1 MSDRRFFRNTNGTFN
16 NTQPVQQQYYS
27 NPSMPYNGYYDAQ
40 QLSNQLPNS
49 AVYSR
54 PMAGY
59 GNGTMNGS
67 AAAAGFAHRLNPD
80 APAFTP
86 GVRYMTNQET
96 QSAPMSN
103 YSAHYSS
110 YMTGAQPIQNQQSA
124 MQAQQHVALVQQQQ
138 MRGYPHMQTYESPTR
153 SQYSAMHRM
162 FANSNSQYGQIGQQP
177 QVQTYADA
185 ASKYQQSVPA
195 SQSPHSY
202 MSQEPQLSLFAQND
216 GIQSSTN
223 DLSPAQFNQFPISA
237 ELSQT
242 IQNNQNRMAI
252 VEIQIGLEQLV
263 TEPHEYELWANAIKG
278 RISSGLT
285 KDDYELVAWLI
296 VEMSYM
302 GTDAQYSVARLC
314 KLLDSDVKSFTSQYV
329 IPRIAQ
335 FMDNGVAN
343 LERDHLC
350 NFVVF
355 LAELYDKTENNGI
368 RVSRLG
374 TYMIN
379 LIRILLDCED
389 LTDQI
394 VKSIVQVLKL
404 TGRHVEDD
412 QDPVYLNQIFGR
424 LNELMENSIS
434 ISDSVKHNIRQLNQ
448 LREKQW
454 GVTKNDD
461 LLNGTMHGSSYN
473 GAQADVVMYGPD
485 GQPLSEEERKF
496 LEDNCRDMETAFGGM
511 DDEMAQDYEAFLR
524 EQAEATAISTAEKAL
539 EKLTVDEEEL
549 NTPAPKS
556 S

>member
-16 NTQPVQQQYYS
+16 NAQPVQQQYYS
-27 NPSMPYNGYYDAQ
+27 NSSMPYNGYYDPQ
-40 QLSNQLPNS
+40 QLSNQISNT
-49 AVYSR
+49 VYSR

-124 MQAQQHVALVQQQQ
+124 MQTQQHVALVQQQQ
-138 MRGYPHMQTYESPTR
+138 MRGYPQMQSYESPTR
-153 SQYSAMHRM
+153 SQFSTVHQM
-162 FANSNSQYGQIGQQP
+162 FSNGQYGQIGQQQP
-177 QVQTYADA
+177 QVQSYGASA
-185 ASKYQQSVPA
+185 ASKYQQPVA
-195 SQSPHSY
+195 GSQSPHSY

-216 GIQSSTN
+216 GLHSSTN
-223 DLSPAQFNQFPISA
+223 DLSPAQFNQFPLSG

-263 TEPHEYELWANAIKG
+263 TEPHEYDLWANAIKG
-278 RISSGLT
+278 RVSSGLT

-302 GTDAQYSVARLC
+302 GNGRT
-314 KLLDSDVKSFTSQYV
+314 YV

-379 LIRILLDCED
+379 LIRVLLDCED

-424 LNELMENSIS
+424 LNELMENSIT

-461 LLNGTMHGSSYN
+461 LFVAHKRTWSCTVQMVNRCLKRSESS
-473 GAQADVVMYGPD
+473 
-485 GQPLSEEERKF
+485 SRKIV
-496 LEDNCRDMETAFGGM
+496 ETWM
-511 DDEMAQDYEAFLR
+511 RPSDYEAFLR

-549 NTPAPKS
+549 NTTSSKS